1 MIVEMR
7 TYNLRPGATA
17 EYEQRVAAG
26 LEHRTQF
33 SPLAAWWH
41 TDIGTLNQVIHLWP
55 YESMAQRDEVRRA
68 ALKPGVWPPDG
79 EDLVLTQESKILAPA
94 SFSPS
99 LEPREIGPI
108 FEIRTYQL
116 KPGAGDQVATLWAG
130 PIAERV
136 THSPLVFAG
145 VTQLGQLHEWI
156 HIWAYNDL
164 NERVRVR
171 AEVAASGHWPPRTR
185 EFIVSQQNAIAL
197 PATFS
202 QIR

>member
-68 ALKPGVWPPDG
+68 AEG
-79 EDLVLTQESKILAPA
+79 EDNVVPHVFTAVKA
-94 SFSPS
+94 
-99 LEPREIGPI
+99 R
-108 FEIRTYQL
+108 
-116 KPGAGDQVATLWAG
+116 ATLGEVSDALR
-130 PIAERV
+130 E
-136 THSPLVFAG
+136 VFG
-145 VTQLGQLHEWI
+145 EHHE
-156 HIWAYNDL
+156 N
-164 NERVRVR
+164 VV
-171 AEVAASGHWPPRTR
+171 V
-185 EFIVSQQNAIAL
+185 
-197 PATFS
+197 
-202 QIR
+202 